1 MNLPTAH
8 AAAAMRSSRPK
19 EPAEGF
25 VAPARPAGYP
35 PTMRKSLVDSLA
47 CPACGDGAFDLV
59 IHTARD
65 RTRWAAEVGAGG
77 DATVTDVEKG
87 VLNCTRCSASFLI
100 TAGIPRLLPPGVEDG
115 PSTGHRLTTFEG
127 AVAEHEE
134 NFRDLLGNV
143 APVVQIVESGGAFLG
158 RRVLDAGCGF
168 GRHAAV
174 AARWG
179 AEVVAMDS
187 STEAVESAAK
197 NLAPGGPSGSAD
209 IVQGDVRRPPFRRE
223 TFDHV
228 YSFGVL
234 HHVTDPAAAFA
245 GLNSVLK
252 PGGRLS
258 LWVYG
263 PRQGLTRVAT
273 GALHGATASMSS
285 QSLYR
290 FSLGLSAFLR
300 VFAHTPHRFL
310 SPVPGLDQIV
320 NHLPTHDHA
329 QWPFDVVVA
338 DVYDRLRVPVTHY
351 FTGEELERWYGDAG
365 YLDIQ
370 VTRRVRN
377 TESFRATGIKR

>member
-1 MNLPTAH
+1 
-8 AAAAMRSSRPK
+8 
-19 EPAEGF
+19 
-25 VAPARPAGYP
+25 
-35 PTMRKSLVDSLA
+35 MRKSLVDILA
-47 CPACGDGAFDLV
+47 CPACGDGQFDLV
-59 IHTARD
+59 IHTARE
-65 RTRWAAEVGAGG
+65 RRRWAAEVGGEG
-77 DATVTDVEKG
+77 TVPDVEKG
-87 VLNCTRCSASFLI
+87 VLHCTSCSASFLI
-100 TAGIPRLLPPGVEDG
+100 TAGIPRLLPPGVPDG

-127 AVAEHEE
+127 AVPEHEE

-143 APVVQIVESGGAFLG
+143 APAVQIVESSGAFLG

-179 AEVVAMDS
+179 ADVVGMDS

-197 NLAPGGPSGSAD
+197 NLMPDDIAAAAD
-209 IVQGDVRRPPFRRE
+209 IVQGDVRKPPFRRE
-223 TFDHV
+223 SFDHV

-234 HHVTDPAAAFA
+234 HHVPEPATAFA
-245 GLNSVLK
+245 ALHGLVR

-273 GALHGATASMSS
+273 GALRGATTNMSS
-285 QSLYR
+285 ESLYR
-290 FSLGLSAFLR
+290 FSMGLSAFLR
-300 VFAHTPHRFL
+300 VFSHTPHRFL
-310 SPVPGLDQIV
+310 SPVPGLGSVV
-320 NHLPTHDHA
+320 NHLPVHDHSR
-329 QWPFDVVVA
+329 WPFEVVVA

-351 FTGEELERWYGDAG
+351 FMGEELERWYGDAG
-365 YLDIQ
+365 YLDMQ